1 MTEREAPIEHL
12 VSRLR
17 ETGGD
22 GLLAVLAYGSRL
34 VAASPD
40 RHSAWDL
47 VVVVED
53 YPAFYRAL
61 SDGGYT
67 ARNAGLLATVSR
79 VLAPTVIAFWP
90 APPDGPLAKCL
101 VLSRADFERELGPRR
116 LDHFCLGRIAHHISV
131 VHARDPETAAW
142 VEELVAGARRMVLD
156 WTLPF
161 LEGSFSV
168 DDFCRRMLEIS
179 YAGEIRPE
187 RGGRV
192 SAVYEAQRDTL
203 RGIYTPIL
211 EAGVASGVL
220 ERSNGKY
227 RAAHPASAAAQLRL
241 NAYFGISKARA
252 TTRWV
257 KHMLTF
263 DRWFP
268 YIVRKVE
275 RRTGMTVEIT
285 PMERRFP
292 FPLLLPKAFRV
303 LRSGRAQSPESRES
317 VESRESAESRESR
330 DGRGRQAA
338 RARGARTR

>member
-1 MTEREAPIEHL
+1 MKRMEASIEHL

-22 GLLAVLAYGSRL
+22 GLVAVLAYGSRL
-34 VAASPD
+34 VSASPD

-47 VVVVED
+47 IVVVDD
-53 YPAFYRAL
+53 YGAFYRAL
-61 SDGGYT
+61 SEGGYT
-67 ARNAGLLATVSR
+67 ARSAGLLATVSR

-101 VLSRADFERELGPRR
+101 VLSRADFQRELGPRR
-116 LDHFCLGRIAHHISV
+116 LDHFCLGRMAHHISV
-131 VHARDPETAAW
+131 VHARDPEAAAW
-142 VEELVAGARRMVLD
+142 VEELIAGARRMVLD

-192 SAVYEAQRDTL
+192 SAVYEAQRETL

-211 EAGVASGVL
+211 EAEVASGVL
-220 ERSNGKY
+220 ERTNGKY
-227 RAAHPASAAAQLRL
+227 RAARPASSVAQLRL

-263 DRWFP
+263 DSWFP

-275 RRTGMTVEIT
+275 RRTGMTFEIT
-285 PMERRFP
+285 PLERRFP
-292 FPLLLPKAFRV
+292 FPLLLPKALRV
-303 LRSGRAQSPESRES
+303 LRAARAQSTAHGR
-317 VESRESAESRESR
+317 SAG
-330 DGRGRQAA
+330 GRGRPAS
-338 RARGARTR
+338 GARTSGSGSSGASNGAGAS

>member
-1 MTEREAPIEHL
+1 MKGMEGDVEHL

-22 GLLAVLAYGSRL
+22 GLVAVLAYGSRL
-34 VAASPD
+34 VSASPD

-47 VVVVED
+47 IVVADD
-53 YPAFYRAL
+53 YGAFYRAL

-67 ARNAGLLATVSR
+67 ARSAGLLATVSR

-101 VLSRADFERELGPRR
+101 VLSRADFQRELGPRR
-116 LDHFCLGRIAHHISV
+116 LDHFCLGRMAHRISV
-131 VHARDPETAAW
+131 VHARDPEAAAW
-142 VEELVAGARRMVLD
+142 VEESIAAARRMVLD

-192 SAVYEAQRDTL
+192 SAVYEAQQETL

-227 RAAHPASAAAQLRL
+227 RAARPASSVAQLRL

-263 DRWFP
+263 DSWFP

-275 RRTGMTVEIT
+275 RRTGMTFEIT
-285 PMERRFP
+285 PLERRFP
-292 FPLLLPKAFRV
+292 FPLLLPKALRV
-303 LRSGRAQSPESRES
+303 LRSARARPRMD
-317 VESRESAESRESR
+317 RESAEGR
-330 DGRGRQAA
+330 RGRPASGSRTGGSGSS
-338 RARGARTR
+338 RASNGARPS

>member
-1 MTEREAPIEHL
+1 MTRGKASVEHL
-12 VSRLR
+12 VSGLR

-22 GLLAVLAYGSRL
+22 CLVAVLAYGSRL
-34 VAASPD
+34 VSASPD

-47 VVVVED
+47 IVVVD
-53 YPAFYRAL
+53 GYGAFYRAL

-67 ARNAGLLATVSR
+67 ARSAGLLATVSR

-90 APPDGPLAKCL
+90 TPPDGPLAKCL
-101 VLSRADFERELGPRR
+101 VFSRTDFQRELGPRR
-116 LDHFCLGRIAHHISV
+116 LDHFCLGRMAHHISV
-131 VHARDPETAAW
+131 VHARDPEAAAW
-142 VEELVAGARRMVLD
+142 IEELVAGARRMVLD

-187 RGGRV
+187 RGGRAG
-192 SAVYEAQRDTL
+192 AVYEAQRETL
-203 RGIYTPIL
+203 RAIYTPIL
-211 EAGVASGVL
+211 EAEVASGVL

-227 RAAHPASAAAQLRL
+227 RAARPASSVAQLRL

-263 DRWFP
+263 DSWFP

-275 RRTGMTVEIT
+275 RRTGMTFEIT
-285 PMERRFP
+285 PLERRFP
-292 FPLLLPKAFRV
+292 FPLLLPKALRV
-303 LRSGRAQSPESRES
+303 LRSARLQSR
-317 VESRESAESRESR
+317 VDRESA
-330 DGRGRQAA
+330 GG
-338 RARGARTR
+338 RARPASGARTGGSGSSRAANGARAP

>member
-1 MTEREAPIEHL
+1 MKGMEASVEHL

-22 GLLAVLAYGSRL
+22 GLVAVVAYGSRL
-34 VAASPD
+34 VSASPD

-47 VVVVED
+47 IVVVDD
-53 YPAFYRAL
+53 YGAFYRAL

-67 ARNAGLLATVSR
+67 ARSAGLLATVSR

-90 APPDGPLAKCL
+90 APPEGPLAKCL
-101 VLSRADFERELGPRR
+101 VLSRADFQRELGPRR
-116 LDHFCLGRIAHHISV
+116 LDHFCLGRMAHHISV
-131 VHARDPETAAW
+131 VHARDPDAAAW
-142 VEELVAGARRMVLD
+142 IEERVGGARRMVLD

-192 SAVYEAQRDTL
+192 SAVYEAQRETL

-211 EAGVASGVL
+211 EAAVASGVL

-227 RAAHPASAAAQLRL
+227 GAARPASSVAQLRL

-257 KHMLTF
+257 KHMLTL
-263 DRWFP
+263 DCWFP

-275 RRTGMTVEIT
+275 RRTGMSFEIT
-285 PMERRFP
+285 PLERRFP
-292 FPLLLPKAFRV
+292 FPLLLPKALRV
-303 LRSGRAQSPESRES
+303 LRS
-317 VESRESAESRESR
+317 
-330 DGRGRQAA
+330 A
-338 RARGARTR
+338 RAGAGTDRTSAGGRRRPGPGARTGASAGSRAANGTRSS

>member
-1 MTEREAPIEHL
+1 MTSSEAPIEHL
-12 VSRLR
+12 VSGLR

-34 VAASPD
+34 VSASPD

-53 YPAFYRAL
+53 YRAFYRAL
-61 SDGGYT
+61 HEDGHT
-67 ARNAGLLATVSR
+67 ARSATLLATVSR

-101 VLSRADFERELGPRR
+101 VLSRADFQRELGPRR
-116 LDHFCLGRIAHHISV
+116 LDHFCLGRMAHHISV
-131 VHARDPETAAW
+131 VHARDPDAAAW
-142 VEELVAGARRMVLD
+142 VEGLVARARQMVLD

-161 LEGSFSV
+161 LGGSFSV

-187 RGGRV
+187 RGGRA
-192 SAVYEAQRDTL
+192 SAVYEAQRETL

-211 EAGVASGVL
+211 EAQVASGML
-220 ERSNGKY
+220 ERTNGKY
-227 RAAHPASAAAQLRL
+227 RAAHPASTVAQLRL

-263 DRWFP
+263 DSWFP
-268 YIVRKVE
+268 YIVRKVK
-275 RRTGMTVEIT
+275 RRTGMTIEIT
-285 PMERRFP
+285 PLERRFP
-292 FPLLLPKAFRV
+292 FPLLLPKALRV
-303 LRSGRAQSPESRES
+303 LRAS
-317 VESRESAESRESR
+317 
-330 DGRGRQAA
+330 GRGRGGNTPTTRTAA
-338 RARGARTR
+338 DKAHGRRTAGPRARNHPGGKVP

>member
-1 MTEREAPIEHL
+1 MKGMEASIEHL
-12 VSRLR
+12 VSGLR

-22 GLLAVLAYGSRL
+22 GLVAVLAYGSRL
-34 VAASPD
+34 VSASPD

-47 VVVVED
+47 IVVVDD
-53 YPAFYRAL
+53 YGAFYRAL

-67 ARNAGLLATVSR
+67 ARSAGLLATVSR

-101 VLSRADFERELGPRR
+101 VLSRADFQRELGPRR
-116 LDHFCLGRIAHHISV
+116 LDHFCLGRMAHHISV
-131 VHARDPETAAW
+131 VHARDREASAW
-142 VEELVAGARRMVLD
+142 IEELVAGARRMVLD
-156 WTLPF
+156 WTLPL

-211 EAGVASGVL
+211 EAAVASGVL
-220 ERSNGKY
+220 ERSNGNY
-227 RAAHPASAAAQLRL
+227 RAARPASSVAQLRL

-263 DRWFP
+263 DSWVP

-275 RRTGMTVEIT
+275 RRTGMTFEIT
-285 PMERRFP
+285 PLERRFP
-292 FPLLLPKAFRV
+292 FPLLLPKALRV
-303 LRSGRAQSPESRES
+303 LR
-317 VESRESAESRESR
+317 
-330 DGRGRQAA
+330 AA
-338 RARGARTR
+338 RSGAGAERTSAGGRRRPGSGARTGASAGSRAANGTRSS

>member
-1 MTEREAPIEHL
+1 MREMEGSVEHL
-12 VSRLR
+12 VSSLR
-17 ETGGD
+17 ETSGN
-22 GLLAVLAYGSRL
+22 GLVAVLAYGSRL
-34 VAASPD
+34 VSASPD

-47 VVVVED
+47 IVVVDD
-53 YPAFYRAL
+53 YGAFYRAL

-67 ARNAGLLATVSR
+67 ARSAGLLATVSR

-101 VLSRADFERELGPRR
+101 VLSRADFQRELGPRR
-116 LDHFCLGRIAHHISV
+116 LDHFCLGRMAHHISV
-131 VHARDPETAAW
+131 VQARDPEAAAW
-142 VEELVAGARRMVLD
+142 IEELVAGARRMVLD

-161 LEGSFSV
+161 LEGAFSV

-192 SAVYEAQRDTL
+192 SAVYEAQRETL

-211 EAGVASGVL
+211 EAAVASGVL

-227 RAAHPASAAAQLRL
+227 RAARPASSVAQLRL

-263 DRWFP
+263 DSWFP

-275 RRTGMTVEIT
+275 RRTGMTFEIT
-285 PMERRFP
+285 PLERRFP
-292 FPLLLPKAFRV
+292 FPLLLPKALRV
-303 LRSGRAQSPESRES
+303 LR
-317 VESRESAESRESR
+317 
-330 DGRGRQAA
+330 AA
-338 RARGARTR
+338 RAGAGAERTSAGGRRRPGPGTRTGAGAGSRAANGTRSS

>member
-1 MTEREAPIEHL
+1 MNGIEGSVEHL

-22 GLLAVLAYGSRL
+22 GLVAVLVYGSRL
-34 VAASPD
+34 VSASPD

-47 VVVVED
+47 IVVVDD
-53 YPAFYRAL
+53 YGAFYRAL

-67 ARNAGLLATVSR
+67 ARSAGLLATVSR

-101 VLSRADFERELGPRR
+101 VLSRADFQRELGPRR
-116 LDHFCLGRIAHHISV
+116 LDHFCLGRMAHHISV
-131 VHARDPETAAW
+131 VHALDPAASAW
-142 VEELVAGARRMVLD
+142 IEELVAGARRMVLD

-161 LEGSFSV
+161 LEGAFSV

-192 SAVYEAQRDTL
+192 SAVYEAQRETL

-211 EAGVASGVL
+211 EAEVATGVL
-220 ERSNGKY
+220 ERSDGKY
-227 RAAHPASAAAQLRL
+227 RAAHPASALAQLRL
-241 NAYFGISKARA
+241 NAYFGVSKARA

-263 DRWFP
+263 DRWVP

-275 RRTGMTVEIT
+275 RRTGMTFEIT
-285 PMERRFP
+285 PLERRFP
-292 FPLLLPKAFRV
+292 FPLLLPKALRV
-303 LRSGRAQSPESRES
+303 LRA
-317 VESRESAESRESR
+317 
-330 DGRGRQAA
+330 GRGGPGADRTSAGRRKRPGPGARSGGSGSSRAANGA
-338 RARGARTR
+338 RAS

>member
-1 MTEREAPIEHL
+1 MKGVEASIEHL

-22 GLLAVLAYGSRL
+22 GLVAVLAYGSRL
-34 VAASPD
+34 VSANPD
-40 RHSAWDL
+40 QHSAYDL
-47 VVVVED
+47 IVVVDD
-53 YPAFYRAL
+53 YGAFYRAL

-67 ARNAGLLATVSR
+67 ARSAGWLATVSR

-101 VLSRADFERELGPRR
+101 VLSRADFARELGPRR
-116 LDHFCLGRIAHHISV
+116 LDHFCLGRMAHHISV
-131 VHARDPETAAW
+131 VHARDPEAAAW
-142 VEELVAGARRMVLD
+142 VEDLVAGARRMVLD

-192 SAVYEAQRDTL
+192 SAVYEAQRETL

-211 EAGVASGVL
+211 EGGVASGTL

-227 RAAHPASAAAQLRL
+227 RAAHPVSAVAQLRL

-252 TTRWV
+252 TSRWV

-275 RRTGMTVEIT
+275 RRTGMTFEIT
-285 PMERRFP
+285 PLERRFP
-292 FPLLLPKAFRV
+292 FPLLIPKALRV
-303 LRSGRAQSPESRES
+303 LRSGRMESPAERTSGDSR
-317 VESRESAESRESR
+317 
-330 DGRGRQAA
+330 GQAA
-338 RARGARTR
+338 AGSRRSRTS

>member
-1 MTEREAPIEHL
+1 MKGMEASVEHL

-22 GLLAVLAYGSRL
+22 GLVAVLAYGSRL
-34 VAASPD
+34 VSASPD

-47 VVVVED
+47 IVVVDD
-53 YPAFYRAL
+53 YGAFYRAL

-67 ARNAGLLATVSR
+67 ARSAGLLATVSR

-101 VLSRADFERELGPRR
+101 VLSRADFQRELGPRR
-116 LDHFCLGRIAHHISV
+116 LDHFCLGRMAHHISV
-131 VHARDPETAAW
+131 VHARDPEAAAW
-142 VEELVAGARRMVLD
+142 IEERVGGARRMVLD

-192 SAVYEAQRDTL
+192 SAVYEAQRETL
-203 RGIYTPIL
+203 RGIYSPIL
-211 EAGVASGVL
+211 EAEVASGVL
-220 ERSNGKY
+220 ERANGKY
-227 RAAHPASAAAQLRL
+227 RAARPASSVAQLRL

-263 DRWFP
+263 ESWFP

-275 RRTGMTVEIT
+275 RRTGMSFEIT
-285 PMERRFP
+285 PLERRFP
-292 FPLLLPKAFRV
+292 FPLLIPKALRV
-303 LRSGRAQSPESRES
+303 LRAGRAETDRTSGG
-317 VESRESAESRESR
+317 
-330 DGRGRQAA
+330 GRRRPGP
-338 RARGARTR
+338 GARTGASAGSRAANGTRSS